1 MRRDP
6 GALDGGTF
14 DVVVLGGGVLGAAVA
29 REAARRGLAVA
40 LLEKEDFGCAA
51 SANNLRLLHGGVRS
65 LSRGHLLDGRV
76 ARAALVEWRGIAPHL
91 VDPLRVLA
99 PTRSRALPRVASVLS
114 NVALTPGHAGAP
126 PRARPVGRSE
136 LAGSWPG
143 GAGDPRLPPAALEFE
158 DGLAYSVERL
168 VLTLVKD
175 AAAAGATVLNH
186 AEAIGASGSG
196 DRIERVRFR
205 DVPTG
210 AEGSLRAG
218 LVVNVTGAAVA
229 EVAARLGARVTPPG
243 LSFSLNLLVG
253 PRGLDRAL
261 GVGEGRR
268 VFFVPWRGA
277 TAIGTAH
284 HPVGPPPSTDEAV
297 ERFLAEAN
305 AAWPG
310 DPFAPDDIRHVQTGW
325 VLADSSPGSAA
336 RVSERSWLTD
346 GRESGRA
353 NLVSAVPHKL
363 TAAPAFARRVLDIGL
378 RDAGLSSPRAVAR
391 LHGPSAVADDEGGP
405 EPDGG
410 EDSAIASDGWPVVAR
425 ALETRLADRAAPD
438 VVAHTLRM
446 YGREADRVLATGVDG
461 HDERIVEGAPV
472 VRAHLSYAVEHE
484 MAVTEDDVLQRRCEL
499 GPRGLVDAAARA
511 AARAAFDGS

>member
-6 GALDGGTF
+6 GTLDGGTF
-14 DVVVLGGGVLGAAVA
+14 DIAVLGGGVLGAAVT

-40 LLEKEDFGCAA
+40 LLERDDFGCAA
-51 SANNLRLLHGGVRS
+51 SANNLRILHGGVRS
-65 LSRGHLLDGRV
+65 LSRGHPLDGR
-76 ARAALVEWRGIAPHL
+76 ASRAALVEWRGIAPHL

-114 NVALTPGHAGAP
+114 NVALSPGHAAAP
-126 PRARPVGRSE
+126 PRARPVARDE
-136 LAGSWPG
+136 LARLWPG
-143 GAGDPRLPPAALEFE
+143 GPADPRLPSAALEFE

-186 AEAIGASGSG
+186 VEAIGASGSG
-196 DRIERVRFR
+196 DRIERIRFR
-205 DVPTG
+205 DLRTG
-210 AEGSLRAG
+210 AEGSLRAD

-229 EVAARLGARVTPPG
+229 EVAARLGGRVTPPG
-243 LSFSLNLLVG
+243 LSFSLNLLAG

-261 GVGEGRR
+261 GAGEERR

-284 HPVGPPPSTDEAV
+284 HPVGQSPSVEEAV

-310 DPFAPDDIRHVQTGW
+310 DPFAPEEIRHVQTGW
-325 VLADSSPGSAA
+325 VAADSSPGSPA
-336 RVSERSWLTD
+336 RVSERSWLAD
-346 GRESGRA
+346 GRASGRV
-353 NLVSAVPHKL
+353 NLVSALAHKL
-363 TAAPAFARRVLDIGL
+363 TTAPAFAWRVLERGL
-378 RDAGLSSPRAVAR
+378 RDAGLPSPPPA
-391 LHGPSAVADDEGGP
+391 GG
-405 EPDGG
+405 D
-410 EDSAIASDGWPVVAR
+410 ALNVVSDGWPAVAR

-438 VVAHTLRM
+438 VVAHTIRM
-446 YGREADRVLATGVDG
+446 YGGEADRVLATGVEG
-461 HDERIVEGAPV
+461 RDERIVEGAPV
-472 VRAHLSYAVEHE
+472 VRRHLTYAVEHE
-484 MAVTEDDVLQRRCEL
+484 MALTEDDLLERRSEL

-511 AARAAFDGS
+511 AARSALEGR